1 MQFVLFFDT
10 ILLVLELLCSIKLFF
25 PMHTLNTENP
35 DQLIYNN
42 TLLQLT
48 VLGGVRLDSLDRMRV
63 TLKVEIPESPRP
75 PLRHNL
81 DLYNDIQTEKFIRKI
96 AERLEVGTSVAS
108 ASLSELTEKLEH
120 YRVEE
125 IKKSKVDT
133 FKPKVL
139 SEAEIAEEETFFKN
153 PKIKGKKTIK
163 KDKK

>member
-108 ASLSELTEKLEH
+108 ASLSELTEKLEQ
-120 YRVEE
+120 EE
-125 IKKSKVDT
+125 AFLKAQNLRERTNDLIGNSG
-133 FKPKVL
+133 
-139 SEAEIAEEETFFKN
+139 IWGEETNGLILYVFFTSRKRAQ
-153 PKIKGKKTIK
+153 P
-163 KDKK
+163 